1 MNARTENPGGVEDGH
16 PDHLRGQA
24 RPPRGPALM
33 RRARKHMVLRSSA
46 ALSMSVVVLWGAVQ
60 PVFASSAAPFRAR
73 FVVTQD
79 VTPGQA
85 CGGFDI
91 FAQGSG
97 QATRL
102 GRTQALFDECANFVQ
117 EPGRV
122 HVYGSAVLTSASGDE
137 LHLAVDKAGNL
148 PDPVGN
154 VHVAGLYRVTGGTG
168 RFAGATGYG
177 TTTTDTNVTSRVAT
191 VKLNGTLI
199 VDHRA
204 D

>member
-1 MNARTENPGGVEDGH
+1 MLGIASVALPTLAAAATPA
-16 PDHLRGQA
+16 GQT
-24 RPPRGPALM
+24 
-33 RRARKHMVLRSSA
+33 
-46 ALSMSVVVLWGAVQ
+46 GANYDPSEWAPTGDV
-60 PVFASSAAPFRAR
+60 ASSAAPFRAR

-79 VTPGQA
+79 ITPDPA
-85 CGGFDI
+85 CGGFEI
-91 FAQGSG
+91 LAQGTG
-97 QATRL
+97 RATRL

-148 PDPVGN
+148 PDPAGN
-154 VHVAGLYRVTGGTG
+154 VHVAGPYRVTGGTG

-177 TTTTDTNVTSRVAT
+177 TTTTETNVTSSVAT
-191 VKLNGTLI
+191 VKLNGTLL
-199 VDHRA
+199 VDRRA